1 MTHPPMISVNG
12 LPLPQLLVDL
22 LATGGW
28 RHPGDEA
35 VRRVIPFLS
44 DAVDFLSIQQME
56 IESRGHL
63 ADNPST
69 AELFHD
75 VRGAR
80 PFAAN
85 ELPWRDVTRSVM
97 IAVNREP
104 GADVAIALD
113 YRTSL
118 DTPRVIASNWQ
129 WEPTKTH
136 QWALVSHTFPEFW
149 CNLVN
154 L

>member
-1 MTHPPMISVNG
+1 MSHPPSISVNG
-12 LPLPQLLVDL
+12 LLLPELLVEL

-28 RHPGDEA
+28 KHPGDEA

-44 DAVDFLSIQQME
+44 DAVDFLSVEQME
-56 IESRGHL
+56 TESRGHL

-69 AELFHD
+69 AELFHE
-75 VRGAR
+75 VRGGP

-85 ELPWRDVTRSVM
+85 ELPWRDVTRSVV

-113 YRTSL
+113 FRPRL
-118 DTPRVIASNWQ
+118 DAPRVIASHWQ
-129 WEPTKTH
+129 WEPTKSH
-136 QWALVSHTFPEFW
+136 QWALVSQTFPEFW
-149 CNLVN
+149 CKLVDG
-154 L
+154 